1 MSSRGGA
8 RGLMMTALSKH
19 MHLSAPP
26 QGHQLLRRAANY
38 SAALHRKPNYPSV
51 RSRIST
57 VVYVQVHVVVIA
69 CSPSHGV
76 IPAPPVHR
84 RIFTVAYVCLCGIK
98 SSKCNSSAAGPSITP
113 PWCQLLR
120 RACNKTC
127 TVPLVARGVLLMH
140 VLARRLAE

>member
-1 MSSRGGA
+1 MSSRGSA

-19 MHLSAPP
+19 VHLSAPP
-26 QGHQLLRRAANY
+26 QGHQLLRRAASY
-38 SAALHRKPNYPSV
+38 SASLRRKPNYPSV
-51 RSRIST
+51 RSRVSI
-57 VVYVQVHVVVIA
+57 VAYVQVHAVVIA

-84 RIFTVAYVCLCGIK
+84 RIFTVAYVSLYGIK
-98 SSKCNSSAAGPSITP
+98 SSECNYSATGPLITP

-127 TVPLVARGVLLMH
+127 TVPPTPRRFLQMH
-140 VLARRLAE
+140 VRARRLAE